1 MGCLRIFFFGFE
13 PPAAV
18 TDSVPSVSGRQS
30 DSAVLAFAQ
39 YVCHELTHVSPCL
52 QLGVLLIVRLVGAQ
66 IDVIN
71 APGVSTQPVVYLP
84 LANATNNLG
93 SAAAQVTTW
102 GSVPF
107 QTAGGKQAAYF
118 SNQVAN
124 FLSVPY
130 SWNTA
135 VTISYWYGGSSRARG
150 HV

>member
-1 MGCLRIFFFGFE
+1 MWVF
-13 PPAAV
+13 AH
-18 TDSVPSVSGRQS
+18 
-30 DSAVLAFAQ
+30 LA
-39 YVCHELTHVSPCL
+39 CHELIHFSPCM
-52 QLGVLLIVRLVGAQ
+52 QLGVLLFVRLAGAQ
-66 IDVIN
+66 IN

-124 FLSVPY
+124 FLSIPF
-130 SWNTA
+130 SWNTR
-135 VTISYWYGGSSRARG
+135 VTISYWYAPHRLALLL
-150 HV
+150 